1 MMIEIDASIKS
12 LIVHGLWL
20 MYTCMFNAI
29 KWINCNSCMSFGF
42 YPLHIQVFW
51 SFLVLYG
58 ASPKVGETKLRL
70 KGNFILNMSNINHMC
85 NTKCDRSGSKY

>member
-29 KWINCNSCMSFGF
+29 K
-42 YPLHIQVFW
+42 
-51 SFLVLYG
+51 
-58 ASPKVGETKLRL
+58 
-70 KGNFILNMSNINHMC
+70 
-85 NTKCDRSGSKY
+85 